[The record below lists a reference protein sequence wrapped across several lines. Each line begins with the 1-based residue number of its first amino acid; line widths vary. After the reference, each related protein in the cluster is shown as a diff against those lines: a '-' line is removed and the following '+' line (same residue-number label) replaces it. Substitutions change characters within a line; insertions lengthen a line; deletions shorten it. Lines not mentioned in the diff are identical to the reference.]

1 MGESKKKIEKLTNN
15 KHGGRGAAGVGGRVR
30 VILHLSVIHVVFK
43 KMSFPFN
50 FYGIN

>member
-1 MGESKKKIEKLTNN
+1 MGGGAWGEG
-15 KHGGRGAAGVGGRVR
+15 GGRGEGGVR

-43 KMSFPFN
+43 KMSFPYN